1 MGCSLDNCGFCPS
14 SKNER
19 ALWAQFDALQLG
31 TGWSEEDITKPQIL
45 ISDVWG
51 DSHPGSAHLLE
62 SSTDIKRCL
71 CWWWT
76 SFTFCNHY
84 L

>member
-1 MGCSLDNCGFCPS
+1 MGCSSDNCGICPS

-51 DSHPGSAHLLE
+51 DSHPGSAHLFELA
-62 SSTDIKRCL
+62 SSRETVFMLGVDIPP
-71 CWWWT
+71 
-76 SFTFCNHY
+76 TFM
-84 L
+84 